1 MDPKF
6 AGEEGLLSGEER
18 STGREGHAMSEE
30 VIAGAV
36 EPLAGGG
43 GDTAV
48 MSAERQCTGCAC
60 YAVRRK
66 AARQRSRKD
75 GREGLDVCKS
85 APSISHIDRS
95 LKLKDV
101 PLPLSFSGTTPIC

>member
-1 MDPKF
+1 LDPKF

-60 YAVRRK
+60 YAVRWQ
-66 AARQRSRKD
+66 AARPRSRKD
-75 GREGLDVCKS
+75 RREGLNVTKR
-85 APSISHIDRS
+85 APSISYIN
-95 LKLKDV
+95 
-101 PLPLSFSGTTPIC
+101 